1 MTHRGGTLGRL
12 ERILVMVPWLLDHP
26 GVSLTEVTE
35 RFGVSEAELLADL
48 DVLGYCGLPGYGG
61 GDLIEASVAGDRVV
75 VRMADFFHRPL
86 RLNVREALTLVLA
99 AETMAAVTGLPE
111 SQSLRSALGKLHA
124 ALGATTAAEG
134 QTRRSARGSGEG
146 QTDRPGPGGGAGRS
160 GRPGPGAGGT
170 DVASPQS
177 AGPQLA
183 VDLSAPG
190 EEHLP
195 ALRQAVADQRVVR
208 LTYRSASKAELAQ
221 REVEPWGLVGRLGSW
236 YLQGY
241 CRRAQGARD
250 FRLDRIRDLAVTT
263 EVLPGRSAPTPPGP
277 PVYEPGADDEQ
288 VVLDLEPDAWWVAE
302 WLVADDVIEEGPR
315 RRVTLRT
322 GERAWLVRLLL
333 GLGEAVTVVSPGDL
347 ADDVAALAAA
357 TLSRYSDGG

>member
-1 MTHRGGTLGRL
+1 MSQESERTSGSDRPSVTRRGGTLGRL

-26 GVSLTEVTE
+26 GVSVSEVTE
-35 RFGVSEAELLADL
+35 RFGVPEAELLADL

-99 AETMAAVTGLPE
+99 AQTLAAVTGLPE
-111 SQSLRSALGKLHA
+111 SEALRSALDKLHA
-124 ALGATTAAEG
+124 ALGAATG
-134 QTRRSARGSGEG
+134 GS
-146 QTDRPGPGGGAGRS
+146 TS
-160 GRPGPGAGGT
+160 GAGGRGRARGT
-170 DVASPQS
+170 GADTGVESGPES
-177 AGPQLA
+177 AGPHVA

-190 EEHLP
+190 EQHLA

-208 LTYRSASKAELAQ
+208 LTYRSASKAEVAE

-241 CRRAQGARD
+241 CRRAEGSRD

-263 EVLPGRSAPTPPGP
+263 EVLPARLGAPVPHGP
-277 PVYEPGADDEQ
+277 PVYEPGPDDEQ
-288 VVLDLEPDAWWVAE
+288 IVLDLSPDAWWVAE
-302 WLVADDVIEEGPR
+302 WLVVDDVADQGAQ

-333 GLGEAVTVVSPGDL
+333 GLGDTARVVSPGDL
-347 ADDVAALAAA
+347 ADDVAALASA
-357 TLSRYSDGG
+357 TLARYRDGG

>member
-1 MTHRGGTLGRL
+1 MSREGTGGSGRLSVTRRGGTLGRL

-26 GVSLTEVTE
+26 GASVGEITE

-61 GDLIEASVAGDRVV
+61 GDLIEASVVDDRVV

-99 AETMAAVTGLPE
+99 AQTLAAVTGLPE
-111 SQSLRSALGKLHA
+111 SEALRSALDKLHA
-124 ALGATTAAEG
+124 ALGAATGGATPTTG
-134 QTRRSARGSGEG
+134 
-146 QTDRPGPGGGAGRS
+146 RPGGAGRT
-160 GRPGPGAGGT
+160 GADAGVEST
-170 DVASPQS
+170 PES
-177 AGPQLA
+177 AGPQVA

-195 ALRQAVADQRVVR
+195 VLRQAVADQRVVR
-208 LTYRSASKAELAQ
+208 LTYRSASKAEVAE

-241 CRRAQGARD
+241 CRRAEGSRD
-250 FRLDRIRDLAVTT
+250 FRLDRIRDLMVTT
-263 EVLPGRSAPTPPGP
+263 EVLPGRPGAPAPHGP
-277 PVYEPGADDEQ
+277 PVYEPGPDDEQ
-288 VVLDLEPDAWWVAE
+288 VVLDLGPDAWWVAE
-302 WLVADDVIEEGPR
+302 WLVVDEITDQGPQ

-333 GLGEAVTVVSPGDL
+333 GLGDTAKVVSPSDL
-347 ADDVAALAAA
+347 ADDVAALASA
-357 TLSRYSDGG
+357 TLARYRDGG

>member
-12 ERILVMVPWLLDHP
+12 ERILVMVPWLLDRP

-99 AETMAAVTGLPE
+99 AQTMAAVTGLPE
-111 SQSLRSALGKLHA
+111 SQALRSALGKLHA
-124 ALGATTAAEG
+124 ALGATTA
-134 QTRRSARGSGEG
+134 GEG
-146 QTDRPGPGGGAGRS
+146 HTDRPGSSGGAGRS
-160 GRPGPGAGGT
+160 GPPGPGAGDAG
-170 DVASPQS
+170 VANARS

-183 VDLSAPG
+183 VDLSTPG

-241 CRRAQGARD
+241 CRRAEGARD
-250 FRLDRIRDLAVTT
+250 FRLDRVRDLAVTT
-263 EVLPGRSAPTPPGP
+263 EVLPGRPGPPAPHGP
-277 PVYEPGADDEQ
+277 PVYEPGPGDEQ

-302 WLVADDVIEEGPR
+302 WLVAEDVTEDGPR

-322 GERAWLVRLLL
+322 GQRAWLVRLLL
-333 GLGEAVTVVSPGDL
+333 GLGEAATVVSPDGL

-357 TLSRYSDGG
+357 TLSRYRDDG